1 MLQLAKQ
8 ITAAGAVS
16 MSQRN
21 TITTGNSNVLCLCMV
36 PMHSYYDMGVAMV
49 DCVIVIVYTL
59 HVWGPLE
66 LQLFIVQV
74 IKGRQQRQ
82 FALEI

>member
-1 MLQLAKQ
+1 M
-8 ITAAGAVS
+8 
-16 MSQRN
+16 
-21 TITTGNSNVLCLCMV
+21 LCLCMV

-66 LQLFIVQV
+66 VQLFIVHWV
-74 IKGRQQRQ
+74 IKRRQQRQ

>member
-1 MLQLAKQ
+1 MLVMDGE
-8 ITAAGAVS
+8 ITATAIKIFVET
-16 MSQRN
+16 N
-21 TITTGNSNVLCLCMV
+21 TITTRNSKMLCV
-36 PMHSYYDMGVAMV
+36 PMHSHYDMGVAMI

-66 LQLFIVQV
+66 VQLFIVHWV
-74 IKGRQQRQ
+74 IKRRQQRQ